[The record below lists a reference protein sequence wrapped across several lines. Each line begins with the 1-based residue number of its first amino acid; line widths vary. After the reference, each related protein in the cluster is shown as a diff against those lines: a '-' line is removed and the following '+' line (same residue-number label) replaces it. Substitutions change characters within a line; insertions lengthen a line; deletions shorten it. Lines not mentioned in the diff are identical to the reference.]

1 MCQAYPKDTQYGESL
16 VVKANP
22 PLRSDSKFNHV
33 LIFCNGIS
41 TNFSKLPINKR
52 KISILRI
59 ISFVTCYSKIEK
71 KPPIIRFLV
80 SSKLSNET
88 IQVIHLCSKKIFT
101 LSSTIN
107 RIFYLHENKI
117 KITTVLVPLP
127 PFHVIVQTRK
137 TIQGVMELPIGN
149 DRGTEKSDERGERK
163 KQLSPRTLSNAP
175 PPPFPLQRSRE
186 IAGNSKVSFA

>member
-1 MCQAYPKDTQYGESL
+1 MHKMTAVYFAPRNNTLLPSARFSTSFSFERRRDYPKMEGAVCQAYPKDTQYGESL

-71 KPPIIRFLV
+71 NHQSFD
-80 SSKLSNET
+80 SSSHQNCLT
-88 IQVIHLCSKKIFT
+88 
-101 LSSTIN
+101 
-107 RIFYLHENKI
+107 
-117 KITTVLVPLP
+117 
-127 PFHVIVQTRK
+127 
-137 TIQGVMELPIGN
+137 
-149 DRGTEKSDERGERK
+149 
-163 KQLSPRTLSNAP
+163 KQ
-175 PPPFPLQRSRE
+175 FQ
-186 IAGNSKVSFA
+186 

>member
-1 MCQAYPKDTQYGESL
+1 MTAVYFAPRNNTLLPSARFSTSFSFDERRRDYPKMEGAVCQAYPKDTQYGESL

-88 IQVIHLCSKKIFT
+88 IQVIHLCSKK
-101 LSSTIN
+101 SS
-107 RIFYLHENKI
+107 H
-117 KITTVLVPLP
+117 
-127 PFHVIVQTRK
+127 FH
-137 TIQGVMELPIGN
+137 
-149 DRGTEKSDERGERK
+149 
-163 KQLSPRTLSNAP
+163 PR
-175 PPPFPLQRSRE
+175 
-186 IAGNSKVSFA
+186 

>member
-1 MCQAYPKDTQYGESL
+1 MNQNWKEISRKKESIWIFVSLYNKYTHCWIISNRSLHKMTAVYFAPRNNTLLPSARFSTSFSFDERRRDYPKMEGAVCQAYPKDTQYRESL

-71 KPPIIRFLV
+71 NHQSFD
-80 SSKLSNET
+80 SSSHQN
-88 IQVIHLCSKKIFT
+88 
-101 LSSTIN
+101 
-107 RIFYLHENKI
+107 YL
-117 KITTVLVPLP
+117 T
-127 PFHVIVQTRK
+127 
-137 TIQGVMELPIGN
+137 
-149 DRGTEKSDERGERK
+149 
-163 KQLSPRTLSNAP
+163 KQ
-175 PPPFPLQRSRE
+175 F
-186 IAGNSKVSFA
+186 K